1 LQKLGHQSFCDAQRC
16 LCGVIRCASSA
27 QEWSMDQMRDPVSR
41 STATEGG
48 RVMSSNRLRRQG
60 RIAWKLVAARRDA
73 DTLAGPNGDMLARAE
88 VMHRFGVGRSTQG
101 EQQGEGQSGTHPR
114 QSYRTSP
121 ADVHTSGHDP
131 KMQLLHDRSNWRD
144 HRARRGC
151 DRRTYAE
158 PMYGRPFPFIL
169 TATPRRCS
177 SFLIRSATSSS
188 RMPA

>member
-1 LQKLGHQSFCDAQRC
+1 MG
-16 LCGVIRCASSA
+16 
-27 QEWSMDQMRDPVSR
+27 QMRDQVSK

-151 DRRTYAE
+151 DRRGLWWTLSISLLACSRHVGPQRQTE
-158 PMYGRPFPFIL
+158 RLACRSSDMTLTGRYQP
-169 TATPRRCS
+169 
-177 SFLIRSATSSS
+177 
-188 RMPA
+188 